1 MRRTL
6 ESFPGSA
13 RLCAILLFVFTALC
27 AIFVPPYGPW
37 ARLSSMPIL
46 SPQGSGF
53 ESARTFNPVV
63 VTVHGK
69 FVMLYRAQDA
79 KGTCSPGYARCGDG
93 SHSALRPEP
102 IMAG

>member
-13 RLCAILLFVFTALC
+13 RLCAILLFVFTALG
-27 AIFVPPYGPW
+27 AIFVPPFGPW

-53 ESARTFNPVV
+53 ESAGTFNPAVV
-63 VTVHGK
+63 KVHGK

-79 KGTCSPGYARCGDG
+79 KGSLNNKVYNYR
-93 SHSALRPEP
+93 
-102 IMAG
+102 